1 MKWLGG
7 NNMEKRTTRS
17 HYKIIDG
24 KMLPKK
30 GYDTEMDALTTARF
44 LNSQPYSIHKMVAYK
59 CIKCDKWHIGS
70 TDRVLTEED
79 RREAAEK
86 LKKYKHIVL

>member
-1 MKWLGG
+1 
-7 NNMEKRTTRS
+7 MEKRTVRS
-17 HYKIIDG
+17 HYKVIDG

-30 GYDTEMDALTTARF
+30 GYNTEMDALTTARF
-44 LNSQPYSIHKMVAYK
+44 LNSLPNSIHKMVAYK

-70 TDRVLTEED
+70 TDRVLTDDD
-79 RREAAEK
+79 RQEAKEK

>member
-1 MKWLGG
+1 
-7 NNMEKRTTRS
+7 MEKRTTRS

-30 GYDTEMDALTTARF
+30 GYDTEIDALTTARF
-44 LNSQPYSIHKMVAYK
+44 LNSQPYTMHKMVAYK
-59 CIKCDKWHIGS
+59 CIKCNKWHIGS

-79 RREAAEK
+79 RQEAAEK

>member
-1 MKWLGG
+1 
-7 NNMEKRTTRS
+7 MEKRTTRS

-30 GYDTEMDALTTARF
+30 GYNTEMDALTTARF

-70 TDRVLTEED
+70 TDRVLTDED
-79 RREAAEK
+79 RQEAREK

>member
-1 MKWLGG
+1 
-7 NNMEKRTTRS
+7 MEKRTTRS

-70 TDRVLTEED
+70 TDRVLTDED
-79 RREAAEK
+79 RQEAKEK